1 MQSSR
6 ESRRIAATLGGALAP
21 LLLAACVHHPTP
33 VLSEGGG
40 AARTAQ
46 ALTAPEAPAYEP
58 GSLWATDR
66 AGSLFEDTRARR
78 VGDLVM
84 VRVEENASGTK
95 QAETSTERSS
105 SLSTAIDT
113 FFTAPVA
120 GRNIDVGVSN
130 EYDGSGSTSRSGRL
144 SALVAA
150 VVTEVLPN
158 GNLVI
163 QGNREIQVNDELQM
177 IQLSG
182 VVRPVDISTANIVL
196 SSRIADAQITY
207 TGVGTVDEKQRPG
220 WFARLFDYLTP
231 F

>member
-1 MQSSR
+1 MR
-6 ESRRIAATLGGALAP
+6 PIPLRAWALAAP
-21 LLLAACVHHPTP
+21 AVLLLSACVHHPTP
-33 VLSEGGG
+33 FLAEGKG

-46 ALTAPEAPAYEP
+46 AMEVPAEPSYQP

-95 QAETSTERSS
+95 EADTSTERSS

-120 GRNIDVGVSN
+120 GRNIDVGLDSKF
-130 EYDGSGSTSRSGRL
+130 DGTGSTSRSGQL

-163 QGNREIQVNDELQM
+163 EGNREIQVNDEMQ
-177 IQLSG
+177 IIRLSG
-182 VVRPVDISTANIVL
+182 VVRPVDISTSNIVL

-220 WFARLFDYLTP
+220 WFTRLVDYLTP